1 MQDYF
6 TFSLQ
11 NVGICMKYGYFFAK
25 FPNKNAPNSQTELRQ
40 MTEHNCAKLPSKFAP
55 NYRLKFKKIALTLAY
70 IKKKQYLCTRF

>member
-25 FPNKNAPNSQTELRQ
+25 FPNKNAPNLKYLKVSQQNTSNLRNKTHQ
-40 MTEHNCAKLPSKFAP
+40 IFA
-55 NYRLKFKKIALTLAY
+55 
-70 IKKKQYLCTRF
+70 IKHIKSS

>member
-11 NVGICMKYGYFFAK
+11 NVGICMKYGCFFAK

-40 MTEHNCAKLPSKFAP
+40 MTEQKSANSVIKNAP
-55 NYRLKFKKIALTLAY
+55 
-70 IKKKQYLCTRF
+70 TR

>member
-11 NVGICMKYGYFFAK
+11 KVGICMKYGYFFAK

-40 MTEHNCAKLPSKFAP
+40 MTEQNTANSV
-55 NYRLKFKKIALTLAY
+55 
-70 IKKKQYLCTRF
+70 IKNTPTR

>member
-11 NVGICMKYGYFFAK
+11 NVGICMKYGCFFAK

-40 MTEHNCAKLPSKFAP
+40 MTEQKSANSVIKNTPTR
-55 NYRLKFKKIALTLAY
+55 RLKLKNY
-70 IKKKQYLCTRF
+70 